1 MDAYELQRAIDPL
14 VRFVD
19 DLTNWYVR
27 RSRRRFW
34 KSEDD
39 ADKRQAYETLYA
51 VLLDTCRVLAPY
63 TPFIADEIYRN
74 LIGPVR
80 TQVNAPDS
88 VHLCDWPA
96 YQADEEDR
104 ELDESMDVVIRAV
117 SMGRALRTAHSL
129 KVRQPLAA
137 LHVATR
143 DARARAALQDMAD
156 LVRDELNVK
165 DIRFDERED
174 DLVTFTVKANF
185 KTLGPKLG
193 KDVQRA
199 AKAIA
204 ALPIETVL
212 AVEAGASY
220 PLRVDDLAV
229 ELEAADVI
237 VQRNEREGLFVECQ
251 GALTVAL
258 DPVLTPELVEEGMA
272 REFVNR
278 VQNLRKD
285 AGLQVT
291 DRIRLQFYTS
301 SELVA
306 RALEHHGATVCSET
320 LADGLEAVKAALG
333 PETAAELNGEPC
345 QIRIEKVIA

>member
-1 MDAYELQRAIDPL
+1 
-14 VRFVD
+14 
-19 DLTNWYVR
+19 VR

-74 LIGPVR
+74 LIEPVR
-80 TQVNAPDS
+80 TRVNAPDS

-96 YQADEEDR
+96 YQAAEEDR
-104 ELDESMDVVIRAV
+104 DLDEHMDTVIRVV

-143 DARARAALQDMAD
+143 DTRARAALQDMAD

-165 DIRFDERED
+165 EIRFDERED

-291 DRIRLQFYTS
+291 DRIRLQFHTA

-306 RALEHHGATVCSET
+306 RALAHHGGTVRSET
-320 LADGLEAVKAALG
+320 LADSLEAVTAALG
-333 PETAAELNGEPC
+333 PEAAADLNGEPC
-345 QIRIEKVIA
+345 QIRIDKVSA